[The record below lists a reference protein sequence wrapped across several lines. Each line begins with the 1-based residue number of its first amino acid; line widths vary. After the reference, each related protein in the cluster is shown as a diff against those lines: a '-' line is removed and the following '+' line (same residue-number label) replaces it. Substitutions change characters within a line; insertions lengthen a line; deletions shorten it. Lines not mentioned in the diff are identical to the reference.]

1 MSNRTSA
8 SYTWVASIP
17 DDAVVC
23 LDTETTGV
31 SVRRDEVL
39 QVSLVRGDGV
49 VLLNELVKPD
59 RHVSWHEAERIHGIT
74 PQQVEEAGSLHD
86 LVPDIDRIMSNA
98 QLVVGY
104 NVRFDMGFLER
115 AGVRLP
121 LCPLFDVM
129 KAFAPIA
136 NVRGEDGSF
145 IWRPLEECARYYGVT
160 FEPHDALEDARAT
173 LACFKRMVKDKEGRQ
188 HGA

>member
-8 SYTWVASIP
+8 SYAWVASIP

-49 VLLNELVKPD
+49 VLMNELVKPV
-59 RHVSWHEAERIHGIT
+59 RHVSWRQAERIHGIT
-74 PQQVEEAGSLHD
+74 PQQVEDACSLCD
-86 LVPDIDRIMSNA
+86 LIPEINLILSHARLI
-98 QLVVGY
+98 VGY
-104 NVRFDMGFLER
+104 NLRFDMGFLER
-115 AGVRLP
+115 AGVRHP
-121 LCPLFDVM
+121 CCPLFDVM
-129 KAFAPIA
+129 RAFAPIA
-136 NVRGEDGSF
+136 NVRGEDGSLM
-145 IWRPLEECARYYGVT
+145 WRSLEDCARYYGVV
-160 FEPHDALEDARAT
+160 FKPHDALEDARAT
-173 LACFKRMVKDKEGRQ
+173 LACFRRMMKREGRWQ